1 MKKSLLF
8 IAAML
13 LAGATMAQ
21 QMVSTSVEKRNV
33 IIEEYTGVGCGYCP
47 DGHARAN
54 EICENNAG
62 HAWAINIHQGGYATG
77 SGYET
82 QWGDGLAGQ
91 YNISG
96 YPCGTV
102 NRGSM
107 SDRGQW
113 AGQASSIR
121 NEDSPVNVAARATI
135 DPMTREMVIDV
146 EVYYTGTQTATS
158 NFLNVALVQNNII
171 GPQSNYGEYNA
182 EYITEDG
189 QYRHMH
195 MLRDLITGQ
204 WGEELTDLSANTLL
218 ERTYTY
224 QIPAAIGAVPI
235 NNFDDLE
242 VIVFVSETHKNILTG
257 TEAEKVI
264 GPGFYISSYD
274 NGNVDC
280 GLTFTPTVTIS
291 NTFDMDVT
299 AFSLTYNNET
309 IEFNTTVTSG
319 SSYVAELPT
328 ITIEAPESYAHIT
341 ESGIVTINTYTMDG
355 EEVTVSA
362 PNIEFQICDIEYYTV
377 EGPFQA
383 RVGIDCYGSE
393 ASVSLLQQSNCS
405 ALWTAGGWS
414 DINPGNPQTIS
425 QIPSAR
431 YYNMEF
437 NPEAGI
443 YILRLGDT
451 YGDGWYFTND
461 NTPSGFWLSNAAGEI
476 ITLPMGYS
484 NGAEFSTLDFY
495 LNVTSNGDGSHSVDQ
510 TGIDNVAAFGLD
522 VYPNPTV
529 DILNIQC
536 DQVISHIDVLDMAG
550 RTVLSFNGNN
560 NSIDTKALSA
570 GVYMLRVVT
579 ENGVSSQKFVKE

>member
-91 YNISG
+91 YSISG

-113 AGQASSIR
+113 AGQAASIR
-121 NEDSPVNVAARATI
+121 NQDSPVNVAARATI

-146 EVYYTGTQTATS
+146 EVYYTGTQTVTS
-158 NFLNVALVQNNII
+158 NFLNVVLVQNNII
-171 GPQSNYGEYNA
+171 GQQSNYGNYNA

-204 WGEELTDLSANTLL
+204 WGEELTDLDTNTLL

-274 NGNVDC
+274 NGAVDC
-280 GLTFTPTVTIS
+280 GLTFTPTVTVT

-299 AFSLTYNNET
+299 AFTLTYNNET
-309 IEFNTTVTSG
+309 IEYNTTVASG
-319 SSYVAELPT
+319 NSYVAELPT
-328 ITIEAPESYAHIT
+328 ITIEAPESYAQIS

-355 EEVTVSA
+355 EEITVSA
-362 PNIEFQICDIEYYTV
+362 PNIEFEIANFDFYTAA
-377 EGPFQA
+377 GHFLLDFA
-383 RVGIDCYGSE
+383 IDRYGGE
-393 ASVSLLQQSNCS
+393 DHAFWIDQSNCS
-405 ALWTAGGWS
+405 TLWHTPNFSNSGSNSSPARHFFY
-414 DINPGNPQTIS
+414 TID
-425 QIPSAR
+425 PA
-431 YYNMEF
+431 
-437 NPEAGI
+437 EAGI
-443 YILRLGDT
+443 YILRITDD
-451 YGDGWYFTND
+451 YGDGMLYASQSNPAGFTLYSVD
-461 NTPSGFWLSNAAGEI
+461 EAGNRTAVIEHD
-476 ITLPMGYS
+476 G
-484 NGAEFSTLDFY
+484 DFTTKLEY
-495 LNVTSNGDGSHSVDQ
+495 YINVTNSGNGQYV
-510 TGIDNVAAFGLD
+510 GIDD
-522 VYPNPTV
+522 VPSVNFDIYPNPV
-529 DILNIQC
+529 NDLLYVNCSENI
-536 DQVISHIDVLDMAG
+536 SRLEVLDMAG
-550 RTVLSFNGNN
+550 RTVVSMNGNV
-560 NSIDTKALSA
+560 NSINTQALSA